1 VTGAASGIGEATA
14 QLLGELGAEVIGL
27 DRNEPSL
34 DLAAAV
40 TVDLRDR
47 RSIAAAVEAVGAPVD
62 GVFNCAGLPQTEPGI
77 DVMLAGFIGPREL
90 TERLL
95 PAMPAGAAVVSVSS
109 TAAYRWRD
117 HLAALTEFATTSGFE
132 EAVAWGRAHLGAGAA
147 NYALTKGA
155 VIVYT
160 ARRAVELAPTGVRI
174 NCLAPGPTDTPMT
187 SQFARDVP
195 GHMDRIPLPMGR
207 MGEAREQAWALAF
220 LGSPCASFV
229 TGATLFVDGGLV
241 AGLTTGLLERSP
253 G

>member
-1 VTGAASGIGEATA
+1 MTGAASGIGEATA

-117 HLAALTEFATTSGFE
+117 HLEALTEFATTAGFE
-132 EAVAWGRAHLGAGAA
+132 EAAAWGRAHVGAGAA

-187 SQFARDVP
+187 AQFARDVP